1 MAQVTRR
8 AVLGVASAAA
18 ALALSA
24 CGASSPAGVD
34 RRSGTLRSRHWP
46 GQDVGWQLATPSA
59 RPTTP
64 RPLVIALH
72 GKGGD
77 AGDAFDGAGHA
88 GAQLQWLRRQFDART

>member
-1 MAQVTRR
+1 MVQVTRR
-8 AVLGVASAAA
+8 AVLRGAPAAP

-24 CGASSPAGVD
+24 CGGGSPAGVD

-46 GQDVGWQLATPSA
+46 GHDVGWQLATPSA

-77 AGDAFDGAGHA
+77 AARACLH
-88 GAQLQWLRRQFDART
+88 LIELRRQFWEQAV